1 VSKNITEGLK
11 NKDLKDL
18 VYPVF
23 EIDSYKSKMGDDQDV
38 VVLAFEISG
47 HQAAIDLSEFIEKSY
62 DFVLD
67 ADVSSGEN
75 QRGNYKVFVEIERNR
90 KSPTQVI
97 ELIYGLTELTEIH
110 DWKFKY
116 YKEYLSKP
124 LAEISSI
131 PVSSTEY
138 NQKMEKV
145 FESEIRFFF
154 AKTPLDH
161 IFVENDILTFH
172 RPFVTPVKMKL
183 IKHGTRTDILNN
195 LAGNIRV
202 DESSISETIWLTKYF
217 GNYNITKYDND
228 FVFENENM
236 AIIFQLLK

>member
-1 VSKNITEGLK
+1 MSKNITEGLK

-47 HQAAIDLSEFIEKSY
+47 HQAAVDLSEFIEKSY

-131 PVSSTEY
+131 PTSSSEY
-138 NQKMEKV
+138 NEKMEKV
-145 FESEIRFFF
+145 FESEIQFFF

-161 IFVENDILTFH
+161 ILVENDVLTFQ

-183 IKHGTRTDILNN
+183 IKHGTRTNILNN
-195 LAGNIRV
+195 LAGIIRV
-202 DESSISETIWLTKYF
+202 DESSISETMWLTKYF
-217 GNYNITKYDND
+217 GNYNITKYGNE